1 MPARLTKWCRGYTP
15 FGRAYHNTLNLEF
28 SPTEQIVMSM
38 VSGPDFQTVDRMLR
52 SVGALG
58 EPAEIHGD
66 LCGLL
71 CLLGDDARPAW
82 VGQVLADASNDAPP
96 EAVQAATHL
105 LESFA
110 AQTFNALEAGEMT
123 LTLLLPA
130 DEDALEIRAASLGL
144 WCQGFLHGLGTGSG
158 AGHRN
163 QLLEEGLTQDIIR
176 DFSAISRAAF
186 TEDETEA
193 EAEAAYMEVVEFV
206 RVSVQLVFEEL
217 HLIRSRSTG
226 TNAH

>member
-1 MPARLTKWCRGYTP
+1 MLRLT
-15 FGRAYHNTLNLEF
+15 F
-28 SPTEQIVMSM
+28 SPIEQIVMSM
-38 VSGPDFQTVDRMLR
+38 GSAPDFHMVDQMLR
-52 SVGALG
+52 GIGALG

-82 VGQVLADASNDAPP
+82 IAQVLADGTDDASA
-96 EAVQAATHL
+96 EAVQHASL
-105 LESFA
+105 VLESLA
-110 AQTFNALEAGEMT
+110 QQTFKTLEAGEMAF
-123 LTLLLPA
+123 TLLLPA
-130 DEDALEIRAASLGL
+130 DEEALEMRAASIGF
-144 WCQGFLHGLGTGSG
+144 WCQGFLHGLGTGGG

-163 QLLEEGLTQDIIR
+163 QVLEEGVTQDIIR
-176 DFSAISRAAF
+176 DFSEISRAAF

-217 HLIRSRSTG
+217 HLIRSRSAGGNT
-226 TNAH
+226 H